1 MFTGRGGGR
10 VTLPPSCIECL
21 EIWEPQPPG
30 TLWVCNS
37 PLQGFIYRY
46 VDIYIDNKHMILHT
60 HFICSFSLSFLVW
73 LLHTPFRCRGLQL
86 HPITLNDTHT
96 HTHTY
101 LVGLLWKSDR
111 PVTESSTWQH
121 THIHSN
127 SHDPGGI
134 RTRNSS
140 MRVAAILRLRPRGH
154 WVPL

>member
-60 HFICSFSLSFLVW
+60 HFIYSFSLSFLV
-73 LLHTPFRCRGLQL
+73 
-86 HPITLNDTHT
+86 
-96 HTHTY
+96 
-101 LVGLLWKSDR
+101 
-111 PVTESSTWQH
+111 
-121 THIHSN
+121 
-127 SHDPGGI
+127 
-134 RTRNSS
+134 
-140 MRVAAILRLRPRGH
+140 
-154 WVPL
+154 